1 MVSVLAVGPI
11 AGRHR
16 PHPFHT
22 FGGQELRGYAYGG
35 VAAGFSDATAVL
47 RFFLFCCLSTGD
59 RGHFPLL
66 KSLRFFFLVGRL
78 VMLLAAFFPA
88 TGDDLQKKTTN
99 VNICLCLAPGSSN
112 YIGKCSLIKYSL
124 IPISGNPK

>member
-1 MVSVLAVGPI
+1 M

-35 VAAGFSDATAVL
+35 VAAGFSDATAVP
-47 RFFLFCCLSTGD
+47 RFFLFCRLLSAGG

-66 KSLRFFFLVGRL
+66 KSLGFFFFVGRS
-78 VMLLAAFFPA
+78 VMLLAAFFSA
-88 TGDDLQKKTTN
+88 TGDDLQKKTAN
-99 VNICLCLAPGSSN
+99 VNICLCL
-112 YIGKCSLIKYSL
+112 LFQL
-124 IPISGNPK
+124 